1 MKQPSLFK
9 LFQDAF
15 RQGLRHP
22 KYRWALIAGTLF
34 YLVSPL
40 DLAPDVLPIA
50 GWIDDGVLVT
60 FLISEVCQLM
70 LENKKT
76 APQKKLLQPRLI
88 LKPTPLFSR
97 PTLPN
102 LQHRRF
108 LQMEMNNKT
117 PMNATF
123 SQIKTES
130 GTRSQRIAKILKEA
144 FTQTSAELKEGYTIV
159 RPLAAEMSA
168 TVAADLKEK
177 RHQASSNFQEAWG

>member
-70 LENKKT
+70 LESKK
-76 APQKKLLQPRLI
+76 
-88 LKPTPLFSR
+88 
-97 PTLPN
+97 N
-102 LQHRRF
+102 
-108 LQMEMNNKT
+108 
-117 PMNATF
+117 
-123 SQIKTES
+123 
-130 GTRSQRIAKILKEA
+130 GTSE
-144 FTQTSAELKEGYTIV
+144 E
-159 RPLAAEMSA
+159 
-168 TVAADLKEK
+168 TVAATIDI
-177 RHQASSNFQEAWG
+177 EANPVV